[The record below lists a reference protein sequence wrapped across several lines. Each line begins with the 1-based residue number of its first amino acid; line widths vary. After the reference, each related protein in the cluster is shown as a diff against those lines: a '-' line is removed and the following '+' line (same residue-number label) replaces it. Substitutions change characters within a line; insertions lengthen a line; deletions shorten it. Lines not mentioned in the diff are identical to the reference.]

1 MKMSRLRAATNL
13 RALFSFTLFFLVL
26 PLFSLLVDATP
37 VESRVPLDGM
47 WQFQLDPGDVGRE
60 AGWFRKSHNRSE
72 WRMVEVP
79 HTWQVEPGTEEYFG
93 IGWYA
98 LELGPLNIEPE
109 RDLRIE
115 FDAVY
120 RDATIW
126 LNGSRIGEH
135 HGSGWTPFS
144 FKLNDHWKRGT
155 PNLLVIRVDNR
166 FSKNAL
172 PYLNSSDWAAD
183 GGIIRPVRL
192 LAYPRPY
199 ISQILVDSELSPG
212 FEKAEIRVRL
222 KLEGSL
228 SEEGATEARGF
239 IVRDGGVNRHP
250 LKMRRGDGSVI
261 ELRGAVEKPD
271 LWHFDFPNLYK
282 VRVQLYSNGDLTHE
296 KAANFGIRS
305 VEVKN
310 GFFYLNGEPMRLM
323 GVEWM
328 PGSDPRYGMAEPRAI
343 MHRTLTDMKELN
355 AVLTRFHWQ
364 QDPFVFEFCDRNGIL
379 VQEEVPAWGPRTMK
393 GSLDGVQEAQ
403 MKEMISAHYNHPSIY
418 AWGLCNEIGGQS
430 LEAHRFVSRG
440 VEIARSLDPT
450 RLLTWASNS
459 LQTNPQKDASGLV
472 DFIEWNDYWESWYG
486 GSLADLEANLQR
498 IAQAFPEKALV
509 ISEYGLCECN
519 PENPVGDARR
529 IEILKTHTDRYR
541 QAKNVAGAIFFDYN
555 DYRTHIGDKG
565 QGSFKQRVHGVVD
578 LLGKRKPS
586 WAALREESSPIRTII
601 LQQPRVEEN
610 ATRMTVTINTRSLI
624 NDLPAYTLRQ
634 YLLVWTAY
642 NRLGHPMA
650 TGKAVLPD
658 LAPGSVHE
666 ETLRWAT
673 ISELDRVQVEIFRPS
688 GYSVLVAEWNQ

>member
-1 MKMSRLRAATNL
+1 
-13 RALFSFTLFFLVL
+13 
-26 PLFSLLVDATP
+26 
-37 VESRVPLDGM
+37 
-47 WQFQLDPGDVGRE
+47 
-60 AGWFRKSHNRSE
+60 
-72 WRMVEVP
+72 MVKIP
-79 HTWQVEPGTEEYFG
+79 HTWQVEPGTEEYYG
-93 IGWYA
+93 LGWYA
-98 LELGPLNIEPE
+98 VELGPLNIEPD

-120 RDATIW
+120 RDTTIW

-144 FKLNDHWKRGT
+144 VRLNDHWKKGS
-155 PNLLVIRVDNR
+155 PNLLVMRVDNR
-166 FSKNAL
+166 FSENAL
-172 PYLNSSDWAAD
+172 PYLNSSDWPAD
-183 GGIIRPVRL
+183 GGIIRPVSL
-192 LAYPRPY
+192 LAYPLPY
-199 ISQILVDSELSPG
+199 IERILVDSELSPK
-212 FEKAEIRVRL
+212 FDKAEIRVKL

-228 SEEGATEARGF
+228 LAEGTTEARGF
-239 IVRDGGVNRHP
+239 IVRDGGGNRHP
-250 LKMRRGDGSVI
+250 LTMHQADGSII
-261 ELRGAVEKPD
+261 ELRGAVERPD
-271 LWHFDFPNLYK
+271 LWHFDFPNLYQIK
-282 VRVQLYSNGDLTHE
+282 VHLYSNGALTHE
-296 KAANFGIRS
+296 KTTHFGIRR

-310 GFFYLNGEPMRLM
+310 GLFYLNGEPMRLM

-328 PGSDPRYGMAEPRAI
+328 PGSDPRYGMAEPSAI

-393 GSLDGVQEAQ
+393 GSFDKVQRSQ
-403 MKEMISAHYNHPSIY
+403 MEEMIFAHYNHPSIY

-430 LEAHRFVSRG
+430 PEAHSFVKRG
-440 VEIARSLDPT
+440 VEIARSLDPD

-459 LQTNPQKDASGLV
+459 LQKSPEKDASGLV

-541 QAKNVAGAIFFDYN
+541 QARNVAGAIFFDYN

-586 WAALREESSPIRTII
+586 WAVLKAESSPIRTID
-601 LQQPRVEEN
+601 LSPPTAEEEIT
-610 ATRMTVTINTRSLI
+610 ATTVKITTRSLT

-650 TGKAVLPD
+650 TGKSVLPD
-658 LAPGSVHE
+658 LPPGSIHE
-666 ETLRWAT
+666 QTLKWETMSDLN
-673 ISELDRVQVEIFRPS
+673 RVQVEIFRPS
-688 GYSVLVAEWNQ
+688 GYSVLTGGWSQ